1 MNFSFGICF
10 VGPAYISFSPLPSVW
25 GRKVR
30 KKGIEI
36 EARVISRGTSARIYV
51 RWKWRHFKPRG
62 ELVFPPLRGE
72 ILRSMQTFN
81 VYIKDQMSCHLGAI
95 NFECLPRNS
104 HATVTNSPSPSSRL
118 CLFFLALIKPD
129 WQSLPRRRSDRAKE
143 TIEKKSLLDRFS
155 TGQRTD
161 AQSFCFV
168 QHLLLVSLSLQ
179 LLLDSFTM
187 NIGFCRFPLLTTQYS
202 GVDFCYIYGY
212 NGGKS
217 VYREESRLWNAFCKL
232 IYTYSLYFNETLP
245 KIHSRKYRSFSIR
258 LK

>member
-1 MNFSFGICF
+1 
-10 VGPAYISFSPLPSVW
+10 
-25 GRKVR
+25 
-30 KKGIEI
+30 
-36 EARVISRGTSARIYV
+36 
-51 RWKWRHFKPRG
+51 
-62 ELVFPPLRGE
+62 
-72 ILRSMQTFN
+72 
-81 VYIKDQMSCHLGAI
+81 MSCHLGAI

-168 QHLLLVSLSLQ
+168 QHLLLVSLSPTFVRFLYDEYRILQ
-179 LLLDSFTM
+179 ISPTYHAIQRSGFLLHLWIQWRKKCIQGRKS
-187 NIGFCRFPLLTTQYS
+187 IVKRFLQTYL
-202 GVDFCYIYGY
+202 YIPF
-212 NGGKS
+212 
-217 VYREESRLWNAFCKL
+217 VY
-232 IYTYSLYFNETLP
+232 IYFNETLP

>member
-1 MNFSFGICF
+1 MPSPEFTCDRNKL
-10 VGPAYISFSPLPSVW
+10 PLPLLSPLSLFP
-25 GRKVR
+25 RPDK
-30 KKGIEI
+30 
-36 EARVISRGTSARIYV
+36 ARQA
-51 RWKWRHFKPRG
+51 
-62 ELVFPPLRGE
+62 E
-72 ILRSMQTFN
+72 
-81 VYIKDQMSCHLGAI
+81 
-95 NFECLPRNS
+95 
-104 HATVTNSPSPSSRL
+104 SSE
-118 CLFFLALIKPD
+118 
-129 WQSLPRRRSDRAKE
+129 RRRSDRAKE

-217 VYREESRLWNAFCKL
+217 VYREESRL
-232 IYTYSLYFNETLP
+232 
-245 KIHSRKYRSFSIR
+245 
-258 LK
+258 

>member
-1 MNFSFGICF
+1 M
-10 VGPAYISFSPLPSVW
+10 
-25 GRKVR
+25 
-30 KKGIEI
+30 
-36 EARVISRGTSARIYV
+36 
-51 RWKWRHFKPRG
+51 
-62 ELVFPPLRGE
+62 
-72 ILRSMQTFN
+72 
-81 VYIKDQMSCHLGAI
+81 
-95 NFECLPRNS
+95 
-104 HATVTNSPSPSSRL
+104 PSPEFTCDRNKLPPSTSFRL

-245 KIHSRKYRSFSIR
+245 KIHSWKYRSFSIR
-258 LK
+258 SK